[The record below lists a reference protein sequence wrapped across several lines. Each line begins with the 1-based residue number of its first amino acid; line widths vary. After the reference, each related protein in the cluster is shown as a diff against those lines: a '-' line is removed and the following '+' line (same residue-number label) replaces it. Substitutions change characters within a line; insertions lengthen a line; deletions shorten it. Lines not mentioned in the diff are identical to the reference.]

1 MSDKKLKIVIF
12 DGSFVMTTFIRRLI
26 KGLVSQGH
34 QIYIL
39 GFNLYNPRPI
49 KDVYYCSLGSNQDKF
64 EFLSTSIGLQRLGA
78 FKNLLKFDRKKIQ
91 RKNLKKVLQKIQPDV
106 IHAQWNSVLPWL
118 EPYLNSK
125 KYPVILSQRGY
136 HTNVRPFVDQ
146 QNFNYLQQI
155 YPKLSGLHSVS
166 AAISHQGKKIGKPST
181 GIDQVIHTGLDFQ
194 KFPELKEYKKN
205 ESLHLI
211 SVGRAHWKKAY
222 ADAVKACAILKGKG
236 YDFTYTIIGA
246 GQEEELLYLIQA
258 FDIQDHVN
266 LIGKLFS
273 DEVYAQIQK
282 ASLFVLPSL
291 EEGIANVAVEAMAL
305 GVPVISTNCGGMEEL
320 ITHGKEGWIVP
331 TRDPLA
337 LAKQIEA
344 FTKLYE
350 KEIEPIRQAARLK
363 VETNFNEAQMVAG
376 MEELY
381 RQVLCSEE

>member
-1 MSDKKLKIVIF
+1 MSNKKLKIVIF

-26 KGLVSQGH
+26 KGLVSHGH
-34 QIYIL
+34 QVYVL
-39 GFNLYNPRPI
+39 GFNLYNPHPL
-49 KDVYYCSLGSNQDKF
+49 KDVHYCSLGSNQNKF
-64 EFLSTSIGLQRLGA
+64 EFLSTSIGLQRFGV
-78 FKNLLKFDRKKIQ
+78 FKNLLKFDRKRIQ

-118 EPYLNSK
+118 EAYLENK
-125 KYPVILSQRGY
+125 AYPIILSQRGY
-136 HTNVRPFVDQ
+136 HTNVRPFVKVK
-146 QNFNYLQQI
+146 NFTYLKNI

-166 AAISHQGKKIGKPST
+166 AAISNQGKKIGIPFT
-181 GIDQVIHTGLDFQ
+181 GIDMVVHTGLDFE
-194 KFPELKEYKKN
+194 KFPELKVYPKK
-205 ESLHLI
+205 ESLHMI

-222 ADAVKACAILKGKG
+222 NDALKACAILKRKG
-236 YDFTYTIIGA
+236 IDFNYTIIGA

-363 VETNFNEAQMVAG
+363 VKIYFNESQMVAG
-376 MEELY
+376 MEKLY
-381 RQVLCSEE
+381 QTVLL